1 MKMNLFVVFRKMKFI
16 LFFIMCVT
24 GCWAA
29 KSLTYAQQTEIR
41 LESGSKTLGEVFS
54 EIEKKSEFIFFY
66 KENVVDLNKI
76 VKVDGRKHTIEEI
89 LNMVL
94 DQSTVS
100 YEILDRQVVFS
111 RKKVAD
117 IAESLSSGEQQ
128 QNGIRVT
135 GTVKDVRGEVI
146 IGANVIEKG
155 TANGVATDLNG
166 NFALTVQS
174 NAVLQISYVGYISQE
189 ISALT
194 GGG

>member
-1 MKMNLFVVFRKMKFI
+1 
-16 LFFIMCVT
+16 MCVT